1 MKSQIQ
7 KSYIQGSPAF
17 QNCVDSYA
25 HYQDYRTHEKA
36 KGITHCVKWSR
47 AVHMYPALH
56 LMQAKVLPM
65 KHQGW

>member
-36 KGITHCVKWSR
+36 KGITHCVK
-47 AVHMYPALH
+47 
-56 LMQAKVLPM
+56 
-65 KHQGW
+65 